1 MAVKTLDEAR
11 AVRWPFVSPHRPIGE
26 LLDTGRIGV
35 PDLQLGLRRAYSGK
49 LKAAC
54 RLLLGTLITPPPQPV
69 LPVIPSVCPICGAD
83 TRPDHRWD
91 SERHG
96 PGWRCSQSG
105 LAHCLTLTRL
115 PIVKAVFAPEFVVI
129 PAVENEPPL
138 SRRDMVHGPIGY
150 LPAADR

>member
-1 MAVKTLDEAR
+1 MPVKTLDDAR

-26 LLDTGRIGV
+26 LLDAGRIGAA
-35 PDLQLGLRRAYSGK
+35 DLRAGLRRAYSGK

-54 RLLLGTLITPPPQPV
+54 RLLLGVLVEPV
-69 LPVIPSVCPICGAD
+69 PSPAVPAIPSICPICGAD

-105 LAHCLTLTRL
+105 LAHCLILTRL

-129 PAVENEPPL
+129 PANNEQSAITRHDL
-138 SRRDMVHGPIGY
+138 MHGSIGY

>member
-1 MAVKTLDEAR
+1 MPIKTLEDAR

-26 LLDTGRIGV
+26 LLDTGQIGV
-35 PDLQLGLRRAYSGK
+35 RDLQLGLRRAYSGK

-54 RLLLGTLITPPPQPV
+54 RLLLIALTPPRPV
-69 LPVIPSVCPICGAD
+69 EPGMPAVCPICGAD

-96 PGWRCSQSG
+96 PGWRCTQSG

-115 PIVKAVFAPEFVVI
+115 PIVRAVFAPDFVVI
-129 PAVENEPPL
+129 PANAEQPAIT
-138 SRRDMVHGPIGY
+138 RRDLGTGPIGY
-150 LPAADR
+150 LPERDR

>member
-1 MAVKTLDEAR
+1 MAVKTLDDAR

-26 LLDTGRIGV
+26 LLDAGRIGV
-35 PDLQLGLRRAYSGK
+35 SDLQFGLRRAYSGK

-54 RLLLGTLITPPPQPV
+54 RLLLGTLIISPPRPV
-69 LPVIPSVCPICGAD
+69 VSTIPAVCPICGAD

-105 LAHCLTLTRL
+105 LTHCLTLTRL
-115 PIVKAVFAPEFVVI
+115 PIVKAVFAPEFVVV
-129 PAVENEPPL
+129 PAVDSQPPL
-138 SRRDMVHGPIGY
+138 TRRDMARGPIGY